1 MASLGEK
8 RLFLLDMDGTIYL
21 DEDLFP
27 GTLPFLEAVR
37 AAGGRYL
44 FLTNNS
50 SKSVDAYIAKLGRMG
65 ISAVR
70 EDFLTSVDA
79 LIADL
84 RRGPGY
90 RKCYAFGTESF
101 RDQLREAGIPVTDRL
116 EEEIDCLLTGFD
128 TELTFRK
135 LEDACILLNRGV
147 DFIATNPDWVC
158 PTWYGSVPDC
168 GSVCEMLFR
177 AAGRR
182 PRVIG
187 KPQPAMALL
196 ALERTGFAPA
206 QAVMVG
212 DRLYTDIA
220 SGVNAGIDTAFV
232 LSGEGTEADLAS
244 SAVQPAWTFQDIT
257 ALHRAW
263 EKERST

>member
-84 RRGPGY
+84 R
-90 RKCYAFGTESF
+90 
-101 RDQLREAGIPVTDRL
+101 
-116 EEEIDCLLTGFD
+116 TGS
-128 TELTFRK
+128 
-135 LEDACILLNRGV
+135 
-147 DFIATNPDWVC
+147 ATP
-158 PTWYGSVPDC
+158 S
-168 GSVCEMLFR
+168 
-177 AAGRR
+177 GRR
-182 PRVIG
+182 
-187 KPQPAMALL
+187 
-196 ALERTGFAPA
+196 
-206 QAVMVG
+206 
-212 DRLYTDIA
+212 A
-220 SGVNAGIDTAFV
+220 SGTSFV
-232 LSGEGTEADLAS
+232 RRAS
-244 SAVQPAWTFQDIT
+244 
-257 ALHRAW
+257 R
-263 EKERST
+263 